1 VLFHHIGCVVQ
12 SIESYLKL
20 CIGPL
25 GFTDTSP
32 VYEVSSQAVR
42 VCFVRLSSGSFLEL
56 VEPSGPTSPV
66 DALRKRGGGYYHLC
80 FLVEDI
86 DVAAEHLTRK
96 GYIQKGIFA
105 SGSLEW
111 GRCCFL
117 LNPFGHLVEL
127 AERLPA
133 AIVREGNL

>member
-20 CIGPL
+20 CIDPL
-25 GFTDTSP
+25 ALTDISP
-32 VYEVSSQAVR
+32 VYEVGSQAVR

-56 VEPSGPTSPV
+56 VEPSGPSSPV
-66 DALRKRGGGYYHLC
+66 EALRKRGGGYYHLC

-86 DVAAEHLTRK
+86 DVSAEELTKK
-96 GYIQKGIFA
+96 GYIKKGIFA
-105 SGSLEW
+105 SGSIEW

-117 LNPFGHLVEL
+117 LNPYGHLVEL

-133 AIVREGNL
+133 VAVSE